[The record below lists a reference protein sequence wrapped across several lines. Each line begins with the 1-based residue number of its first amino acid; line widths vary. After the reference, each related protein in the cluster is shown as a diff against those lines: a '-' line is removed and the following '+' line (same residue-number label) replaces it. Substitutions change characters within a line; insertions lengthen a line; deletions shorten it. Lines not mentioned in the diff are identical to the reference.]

1 MKQPRLSLA
10 ALLLAVLCCTVSVSA
25 ANSPL
30 SPQQIAEQQASAEQQ
45 ATQATMSAL
54 SGRWEAVLPIFYSD
68 KENTFFS
75 DPCILDFDRTRGNP
89 LLVSFSSLQSEVFL
103 PPSDW
108 KVGNQTL
115 SFSFYDAPWTIRL
128 ELTLAQDGN
137 SLTGTLTQYDRQT
150 NVTLSRTSNVP
161 TPADQL
167 KTEFFFEELTE
178 TQWREQ
184 LQKNSTYT
192 PSSKKIPF
200 TYSLSRWDKVLP
212 MINIYGLDKMMDGRS
227 DFEIMQSLLDLVG
240 KNFTH
245 NGSVIFPA
253 QTDALSVITWHNK
266 NEGVECRGL
275 SVILAEMLRTCG
287 IEAKAIMCIP
297 SSEPSEEC
305 HVLVHAYSRSLG
317 QWVMLDPTY
326 RLMLRDRDGR
336 PMSLPMLRE
345 ALAKEEPLYP
355 NASAG
360 RNGQPFSLDFYRA
373 YMTKNTFRF
382 ACATDF
388 YAGGDRF
395 ADTDSQIDETVSAGD
410 LFGAGNVSNL
420 MGSSSQAPSS
430 EGSSDQPSSSEAAE
444 QLKQLQL
451 QNPQHMLVP
460 TEYEVPYR
468 WSRSE
473 IITTS
478 AEDFW
483 AAP

>member
-1 MKQPRLSLA
+1 MLPHGRWEVFILLKRPFSSLC
-10 ALLLAVLCCTVSVSA
+10 ALILAVLLCTIGVLA
-25 ANSPL
+25 ADAPL
-30 SPQQIAEQQASAEQQ
+30 SPQQLAQQQAADEAQAQQ
-45 ATQATMSAL
+45 ATLSAL

-68 KENTFFS
+68 KANTFFS

-89 LLVSFSSLQSEVFL
+89 LLISFDSLDPNVFL

-108 KVGNQTL
+108 EVGNGTL
-115 SFSFYDAPWTIRL
+115 SFSYYDDPWTIRL
-128 ELTLAQDGN
+128 ELVLAQDGN
-137 SLTGTLTQYDRQT
+137 SMTGTLTQYNRQT
-150 NVTLSRTSNVP
+150 TLTFTRTASA
-161 TPADQL
+161 PAPLDQIQ
-167 KTEFFFEELTE
+167 TEFTFEGLTE

-184 LQKNSTYT
+184 LQQNRTYT
-192 PSSKKIPF
+192 PSANPIPF
-200 TYSLSRWDKVLP
+200 TYSLYRWDKVLP
-212 MINIYGLDKMMDGRS
+212 MINIYGLDTVMDGRS
-227 DFEIMQSLLDLVG
+227 DLEIMESLLAIVG
-240 KNFTH
+240 QNFTH
-245 NGSVIFPA
+245 NGSVLFPA
-253 QTDALSVITWHNK
+253 QTDALSVIAWHNQ

-297 SSEPSEEC
+297 SSEPCEEC
-305 HVLVHAYSRSLG
+305 HVVVHAWSDSLN

-326 RLMLRDRDGR
+326 RLILRNQNGQ

-345 ALAKEEPLYP
+345 ALANQEPLYP
-355 NASAG
+355 NSSAG
-360 RNGQPFSLDFYRA
+360 RNGQPFSMDYYRA

-395 ADTDSQIDETVSAGD
+395 ADTDQQVEESVSAAD
-410 LFGAGNVSNL
+410 VFGSGNVSNL
-420 MGSSSQAPSS
+420 IGDTASGTDST
-430 EGSSDQPSSSEAAE
+430 D
-444 QLKQLQL
+444 QLKQLQA